1 MRRVLVSLLAILSCV
16 PGLSARDKSDWAN
29 VQKLKPGTPVAI
41 LLSAGEELRGY
52 LEAADASGLRLT
64 WLDRNG
70 TLIASSH
77 HVDRMSVRKII
88 RSRHSK
94 LPQDPGRIMV
104 VSTVAGGAVGATSG
118 AIYDATHYN
127 NAHWLTGGLAG
138 AGIGFLGSCVVLGG
152 IGVIEGSVQLFHHSV
167 VVYEDRS
174 SREPNSN
181 STK

>member
-1 MRRVLVSLLAILSCV
+1 ACPRSLAMRRVLVSLLAILSCV

-77 HVDRMSVRKII
+77 RSEEHTSELQSLAYLVCRLLLEKKKKSNNNI
-88 RSRHSK
+88 RNH
-94 LPQDPGRIMV
+94 
-104 VSTVAGGAVGATSG
+104 TS
-118 AIYDATHYN
+118 AQHT
-127 NAHWLTGGLAG
+127 
-138 AGIGFLGSCVVLGG
+138 
-152 IGVIEGSVQLFHHSV
+152 
-167 VVYEDRS
+167 
-174 SREPNSN
+174 
-181 STK
+181 